1 MKNIYKISYYKYAPE
16 SFRGYIRQSDGW
28 HQYPLS
34 LADTIDCGLKAT
46 SGGYDAGLARFKH
59 IVRQQARPKV
69 RRITY
74 GFEDL
79 DDPGQVVY
87 CRDLYASDDDLKGKL
102 QLLKQI
108 KSTFSSGVHLGG
120 KATLGA
126 AGKIDKTEDYIAR
139 VDISKPIK
147 IYLGG

>member
-1 MKNIYKISYYKYAPE
+1 MKNLYKISYYKYAPE
-16 SFRGYIRQSDGW
+16 SFRGYIRKADGW
-28 HQYPLS
+28 HQYQLS
-34 LADTIDCGLKAT
+34 PADTTDCGIKAT

-59 IVRQQARPKV
+59 IVRQQARPRV

-74 GFEDL
+74 GFVDL

-87 CRDLYASDDDLKGKL
+87 CRELFVSDDDLHGKL

-108 KSTFSSGVHLGG
+108 KSAFSSGVRLGG

-126 AGKIDKTEDYIAR
+126 AGKIEKTEDYIAR

-147 IYLGG
+147 IYLA

>member
-1 MKNIYKISYYKYAPE
+1 MKNLYKISYYKYAPE
-16 SFRGYIRQSDGW
+16 SFRGYIRQADGW

-46 SGGYDAGLARFKH
+46 SGGYDAGLAHFKRL
-59 IVRQQARPKV
+59 VRRQTRPKV

-87 CRDLYASDDDLKGKL
+87 CREISVSDDDLKGKL
-102 QLLKQI
+102 QLLKQVKQNFTSNI
-108 KSTFSSGVHLGG
+108 RIGG
-120 KATLGA
+120 KATFGA
-126 AGKIDKTEDYIAR
+126 AGKIEKAEDYMVR

-147 IYLGG
+147 IYLA

>member
-1 MKNIYKISYYKYAPE
+1 MKNLYKISYYKYAPE
-16 SFRGYIRQSDGW
+16 SFKGYIRQASGW
-28 HQYPLS
+28 RQYQLS
-34 LADTIDCGLKAT
+34 PAETIDCGIKAT

-59 IVRQQARPKV
+59 IVRRQTRPKV

-79 DDPGQVVY
+79 DDPGQYIY
-87 CRDLYASDDDLKGKL
+87 CRELSIYDDDLQSKL

-108 KSTFSSGVHLGG
+108 KSAFSSGVRLGG

-126 AGKIDKTEDYIAR
+126 AGKIEKAEDYMVR

-147 IYLGG
+147 IYLA

>member
-1 MKNIYKISYYKYAPE
+1 MKNLYKISYYKYAPE
-16 SFRGYIRQSDGW
+16 SFKGYIRQASGW
-28 HQYPLS
+28 RQYQLS
-34 LADTIDCGLKAT
+34 PAETIDCGIKAT
-46 SGGYDAGLARFKH
+46 SGGYDAGLAHFKH
-59 IVRQQARPKV
+59 IVRQQTRPRV
-69 RRITY
+69 RRVTY

-87 CRDLYASDDDLKGKL
+87 CRELYIYNDDLRGKL

-108 KSTFSSGVHLGG
+108 KSAFSSGVRLGG

-126 AGKIDKTEDYIAR
+126 AGEIEKTEDYIAR

-147 IYLGG
+147 VYLA

>member
-1 MKNIYKISYYKYAPE
+1 MKNLYKISYYKYAPE

-28 HQYPLS
+28 FQYPLS
-34 LADTIDCGLKAT
+34 LADTIDCGIKAT
-46 SGGYDAGLARFKH
+46 SGGYDAGLAHFKRL
-59 IVRQQARPKV
+59 VRRQTRPKV

-74 GFEDL
+74 GFVDL

-87 CRDLYASDDDLKGKL
+87 CRDLCVSDDDLRGKL

-108 KSTFSSGVHLGG
+108 KSAFSSGVRIGG

-126 AGKIDKTEDYIAR
+126 AGKIKKAEDYMVR

-147 IYLGG
+147 VYLA

>member
-1 MKNIYKISYYKYAPE
+1 MEKLYKISYYKYAPE
-16 SFRGYIRQSDGW
+16 SFRGYIRQPDGW
-28 HQYPLS
+28 QQYSLS
-34 LADTIDCGLKAT
+34 LADTIDCGIKAT

-59 IVRQQARPKV
+59 IVRQQTRPKV

-87 CRDLYASDDDLKGKL
+87 CRDLCVSNDDLKGKL
-102 QLLKQI
+102 QLLKQVKQNFASNI
-108 KSTFSSGVHLGG
+108 RIGG

-126 AGKIDKTEDYIAR
+126 AGKIEKAEDYMVR

-147 IYLGG
+147 IYLA

>member
-1 MKNIYKISYYKYAPE
+1 MKNLYKISYYKYAPE

-28 HQYPLS
+28 LQYPLS
-34 LADTIDCGLKAT
+34 LADTIDCGIKAT
-46 SGGYDAGLARFKH
+46 SGGYDAGLAHFKRL
-59 IVRQQARPKV
+59 VRRQTRPKV

-74 GFEDL
+74 GFVDL

-87 CRDLYASDDDLKGKL
+87 CRDLCVSDDDLRGKL

-108 KSTFSSGVHLGG
+108 KSAFSSGVRIGG

-126 AGKIDKTEDYIAR
+126 AGKIKKAEDYMVR

-147 IYLGG
+147 VYLA

>member
-1 MKNIYKISYYKYAPE
+1 MKNLYKISYYKYAPE
-16 SFRGYIRQSDGW
+16 SFKGYIRQPDGW
-28 HQYPLS
+28 QQYHLS
-34 LADTIDCGLKAT
+34 PADTIDCGVKAT
-46 SGGYDAGLARFKH
+46 SGGYDAGLAYFKH
-59 IVRQQARPKV
+59 IVRQQTRYRV

-87 CRDLYASDDDLKGKL
+87 CRELFVSDDDLKGKL

-108 KSTFSSGVHLGG
+108 KSAFSSGVRLGG

-126 AGKIDKTEDYIAR
+126 AGKIEKAEDYMVR

-147 IYLGG
+147 IYLA

>member
-1 MKNIYKISYYKYAPE
+1 MKNLYKISYYKYAPE
-16 SFRGYIRQSDGW
+16 SFRGYIRQPDGW
-28 HQYPLS
+28 QQYQLS
-34 LADTIDCGLKAT
+34 HDDTIDCGIKAT
-46 SGGYDAGLARFKH
+46 SGGYDAGLAHFKRL
-59 IVRQQARPKV
+59 VRRQTRPKI

-87 CRDLYASDDDLKGKL
+87 CREISVSDDDLQGKL

-108 KSTFSSGVHLGG
+108 KSTFSSGVRLGG

-126 AGKIDKTEDYIAR
+126 AGKIEKTEDYIAR
-139 VDISKPIK
+139 VDLSKPIK
-147 IYLGG
+147 IYLA